1 MNQPLKVWDYLKEY
15 RAEKAEILGAVE
27 RVFESGWLILGTEVK
42 GFEQEFSSYI
52 GCSYGIGVNSATDA
66 LFIGLKA
73 LGVGNG
79 DEVITVSNTAVPTV
93 SAIGATGAIARF
105 VDVDPRTYLMDL
117 DQVEKTITEK
127 TKVILPVHLFGQ
139 CVDMDRVN
147 AIASKYHLKVI
158 EDCAQA
164 HGATLGDRLAGSMS
178 DLSAF
183 SFYPT
188 KILGGFG
195 DGGMIC
201 TQSEEIAE
209 KCRKLRFYGMESQ
222 YYSVE
227 EGINSRLDEV
237 HAAILR
243 NKLKKLPEYV
253 DRRNAIAK
261 LYDGLLA
268 DSAPLILPMQT
279 RQGTH
284 AFYLYVVRH
293 PQRDIIIK
301 ALKEQEISLNI
312 SYPWPIH
319 TMTGYVHLGYKLG
332 DLPNTELVQRE
343 IFSLPMYPSLEDS
356 EVERVCSVLK
366 EVMRNL

>member
-1 MNQPLKVWDYLKEY
+1 
-15 RAEKAEILGAVE
+15 
-27 RVFESGWLILGTEVK
+27 
-42 GFEQEFSSYI
+42 
-52 GCSYGIGVNSATDA
+52 
-66 LFIGLKA
+66 
-73 LGVGNG
+73 
-79 DEVITVSNTAVPTV
+79 
-93 SAIGATGAIARF
+93 
-105 VDVDPRTYLMDL
+105 
-117 DQVEKTITEK
+117 
-127 TKVILPVHLFGQ
+127 
-139 CVDMDRVN
+139 MDRVN
-147 AIASKYHLKVI
+147 EIASKNGLKVI

-164 HGATLGDRLAGSMS
+164 HGATWGDSLAGSMS

-188 KILGGFG
+188 KILGGYG

-201 TQSEEIAE
+201 TRSEKIAE

-243 NKLKKLPEYV
+243 NKLKKLPEYIN
-253 DRRNAIAK
+253 RRNVIAK
-261 LYDGLLA
+261 LYDKLLA
-268 DSAPLILPMQT
+268 DLVPLVLPRQT
-279 RQGTH
+279 QKGRH

-293 PQRDIIIK
+293 PQRDLIIK
-301 ALKEQEISLNI
+301 ALKEKEIFLNI

-319 TMTGYVHLGYKLG
+319 TMTGYAHLGYTVG

-356 EVERVCSVLK
+356 EVERVCFALR